1 MARISRRALL
11 LGAGASVAA
20 TYGVNGVLSGDAASR
35 NRTQDGR
42 KVPLADE
49 QLLVEYPLERL
60 RDEVLSGGPPKDGI
74 PSIDEPT
81 FTGVAEA
88 DQRLDPGDVV
98 FGIAKGEDV
107 KAYPQYILVHHEIVN
122 DALGGTPVSVTYCP
136 LTGTAM
142 GFERGETTFGVSG
155 NLLNNNLVMYDRETD
170 SRWPQILATAIDGT
184 HEGKSLRELRLV
196 WTRWGDWKARH
207 PETAVLSEDTGYVR
221 DYGRDPYGT
230 YNPRGGYYASSN
242 TLFERLRNDDR
253 YPPKKTVLGVRTA
266 DGATAFVKDALR
278 ERGIVEGELAGTPVV
293 AVYSPELDTAYVYRN
308 PDGAS
313 VSRADGDVAADGEVI
328 VDGDAYAPDDL
339 SLDRAYAYDAMWF
352 AWAGFYPNTRVYGG
366 EADG

>member
-1 MARISRRALL
+1 M
-11 LGAGASVAA
+11 
-20 TYGVNGVLSGDAASR
+20 NGVLTGDAAS
-35 NRTQDGR
+35 QDR
-42 KVPLADE
+42 RQDDQKVPLADDR
-49 QLLVEYPLERL
+49 LLVEYSFERL

-81 FTGVAEA
+81 FTGVADA

-98 FGIAKGEDV
+98 FGVAKGEDV
-107 KAYPQYILVHHEIVN
+107 KAYPQYVLVHHEIVN
-122 DALGGTPVSVTYCP
+122 DALDGTPVSVTYCP

-155 NLLNNNLVMYDRETD
+155 NLLNNNLVMYDRATD
-170 SRWPQILATAIDGT
+170 SRWPQMLATAIDGT
-184 HEGKSLRELRLV
+184 HEGRSLREFRLV
-196 WTRWGDWKARH
+196 WTTWENWKTRH
-207 PETAVLSEDTGYVR
+207 PETAVLSEDTGYLR

-230 YNPRGGYYASSN
+230 YNPRGGYYTSSN

-253 YPPKKTVLGVRTA
+253 YPSKKMVIGVRTG

-278 ERGIVEGELAGTPVV
+278 ERGVIEGELAGTPVV
-293 AVYSPELDTAYVYRN
+293 AVYSPALDTAYVYHN
-308 PDGAS
+308 PDGVS
-313 VSRADGDVAADGEVI
+313 VSEADGEVV

-339 SLDRAYAYDAMWF
+339 PLDRAYAYDVMWF

-366 EADG
+366 ETDG